1 MNTFPV
7 NNCILEI
14 EAEKERVR
22 TSWKKKKSREQRAEV
37 DLVVVELRICWSCIS
52 MASKLVLI
60 SVFILDIIAFGLAIG
75 AEQRRSTVSIT
86 ILFSFISLS
95 LSVFNSTI
103 LLVTFLAKPLQ
114 SFFGCQIGLWMLHWF
129 LGLLNFRDF
138 LHGFCLI
145 AKKITR

>member
-1 MNTFPV
+1 
-7 NNCILEI
+7 
-14 EAEKERVR
+14 
-22 TSWKKKKSREQRAEV
+22 
-37 DLVVVELRICWSCIS
+37 

-114 SFFGCQIGLWMLHWF
+114 SFFGCQLGLWMLHWF

-138 LHGFCLI
+138 PHWLCLI